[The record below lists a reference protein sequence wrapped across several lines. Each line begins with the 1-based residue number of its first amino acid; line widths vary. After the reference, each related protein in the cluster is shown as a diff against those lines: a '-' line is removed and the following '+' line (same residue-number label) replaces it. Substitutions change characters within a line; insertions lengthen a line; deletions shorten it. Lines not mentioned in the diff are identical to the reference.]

1 MPARSAVA
9 APDWSWLAAWP
20 DCYYTPGQDLNDG
33 LPKGMYAV
41 RYDLAIVVYGRPAP
55 QGSKRHV
62 GKGVMI
68 ESSEH
73 LKPWREA
80 VRSEAAA
87 ESNRQ
92 IPGGFAF
99 AGPVAARMVF
109 TMSAPKSARP
119 GDRPAVEPDLDKL
132 VRGTCDA
139 LADAGVIANDKLIV
153 EFDRVAKVYPCWD
166 PESLGRP
173 GAVIRLRRLT

>member
-1 MPARSAVA
+1 MGVRAAPAV

-20 DCYYTPGQDLNDG
+20 DHYLRPGTVAVGAGGWG
-33 LPKGMYAV
+33 LYELA
-41 RYDLAIVVYGRPAP
+41 YDLAIVVYGRPSP

-62 GKGVMI
+62 GKGVMV
-68 ESSEH
+68 ESSRH
-73 LKPWREA
+73 LPSWREA

-87 ESNRQ
+87 ELARGAVA
-92 IPGGFAF
+92 PLV
-99 AGPVAARMVF
+99 GPTAARMVF
-109 TMSAPKSARP
+109 TMPAPAKARP

-139 LADAGVIANDKLIV
+139 LADAGAIANDKLIV

-166 PESLGRP
+166 PESLDRP
-173 GAVIRLRRLT
+173 GATIRLRRLA